1 MNREPGHPPPP
12 RHTSRYVA
20 SGCAPDSGARWLY
33 VLMISVFRSAN
44 APYSVAR
51 WLLVAAFLSGA
62 AAPLAAQDSAADY
75 IARIEGVQSPSR
87 QGLDVLTLPEVMERF
102 GVPGMS
108 VAVIRDFEV
117 HWAKAYGVADVVA
130 GAPVDTETLF
140 QAASIS
146 KPVTAMAALAAV
158 QEGLFSLDDD
168 INRVLRSWTLPGRGF
183 TGEQRV
189 TPRLLFSHTAGLGD
203 GHGFP
208 GYAPDAP
215 RPTPVQIFEG
225 EAPSNVGPVE
235 LVRPPLTAMHYSGGG
250 TTIMQLAL
258 ADARG
263 EPFPDLMRRTV
274 LEPAGMT
281 RSTFEHPLPPALDE
295 NAARG
300 HRGDGLPM
308 GLEKWHAYAALAA
321 AGLWTTPTDLAR
333 FAIEVQ
339 RAARGDPDRV
349 LSRASAQ
356 EMLSPVGV
364 GSYAVG
370 FHIEQRGQGWYF
382 SHSGGNW
389 GFVCYLTAHRA
400 KGYGVVVMTN
410 SSGGGGLYREVLE
423 RVERA
428 YGWDS
433 LDKPV
438 LR

>member
-1 MNREPGHPPPP
+1 MNCESRHRPPLQSAALHAVLRRATDLVARSPHPPLSSVSPTWCAT
-12 RHTSRYVA
+12 RFVA
-20 SGCAPDSGARWLY
+20 WMLLAATLMSG
-33 VLMISVFRSAN
+33 
-44 APYSVAR
+44 VA
-51 WLLVAAFLSGA
+51 L
-62 AAPLAAQDSAADY
+62 PLAGQDSPADY
-75 IARIEGVQSPSR
+75 IALIEGVQLPGR

-117 HWAKAYGVADVVA
+117 HWAKGYGVADVVT

-183 TGEQRV
+183 TDERPV

-208 GYAPDAP
+208 GYEPGAS

-225 EAPSNVGPVE
+225 EPPSNVGPVE

-258 ADARG
+258 TDARG
-263 EPFPDLMRRTV
+263 EPFADLMHRTV
-274 LEPAGMT
+274 LEPVGMT
-281 RSTFEHPLPPALDE
+281 RSTFEQPLPPALDV

-300 HRGDGLPM
+300 HRGNGLPM
-308 GLEKWHAYAALAA
+308 GTDKWHAYAALAA

-333 FAIEVQ
+333 FSTEVQ
-339 RAARGDPDRV
+339 KAARGDAGRV

-370 FHIEQRGQGWYF
+370 FHVEQRGQGWYF

-389 GFVCYLTAHRA
+389 GFVCYLTAHKA

-410 SSGGGGLYREVLE
+410 SSGGGGLYQEVRE

>member
-1 MNREPGHPPPP
+1 MNSGK
-12 RHTSRYVA
+12 VA
-20 SGCAPDSGARWLY
+20 LAFFAT
-33 VLMISVFRSAN
+33 
-44 APYSVAR
+44 
-51 WLLVAAFLSGA
+51 LLN

-75 IARIEGVQSPSR
+75 IALVEGVQSPSR
-87 QGLDVLTLPEVMERF
+87 QGLDVLTLPEAMERF

-117 HWAKAYGVADVVA
+117 HWAKAYGVADVVT
-130 GAPVDTETLF
+130 GAQVDTETLF

-146 KPVTAMAALAAV
+146 KPVTAMAALSAV
-158 QEGLFSLDDD
+158 HEGLFSLDDD
-168 INRVLRSWTLPGRGF
+168 INSILRSWSLPGRGF
-183 TGEQRV
+183 TDEQPV

-225 EAPSNVGPVE
+225 QAPSNVGPVE

-258 ADARG
+258 TDARD
-263 EPFPDLMRRTV
+263 EPFADLMRRTV

-281 RSTFEHPLPPALDE
+281 RSTFEHPLPAALDG

-308 GLEKWHAYAALAA
+308 GVEKWHAYAALAA

-339 RAARGDPDRV
+339 KAARGDPDRV

-389 GFVCYLTAHRA
+389 GFVCYLAAHKA

>member
-1 MNREPGHPPPP
+1 MNCTSGHPHSLRQASRHALSREPRNPLP
-12 RHTSRYVA
+12 
-20 SGCAPDSGARWLY
+20 
-33 VLMISVFRSAN
+33 
-44 APYSVAR
+44 SVAAIECATGLAS
-51 WLLVAAFLSGA
+51 WMLLTAAL
-62 AAPLAAQDSAADY
+62 LAGGPALLTAQESPADY
-75 IARIEGVQSPSR
+75 IALIEGVQSPSR

-117 HWAKAYGVADVVA
+117 HWAKGYGVADVVT
-130 GAPVDTETLF
+130 GAPVDAETLF

-146 KPVTAMAALAAV
+146 KPVTAMAALTAV

-168 INRVLRSWTLPGRGF
+168 INSILRSWSLPGRGF
-183 TGEQRV
+183 TDQQPV

-208 GYAPDAP
+208 GYAPDAA
-215 RPTPVQIFEG
+215 RPTPVQIFEA
-225 EAPSNVGPVE
+225 ESPSNVGPVE

-258 ADARG
+258 TDARG

-274 LEPAGMT
+274 LEPVGMAQ
-281 RSTFEHPLPPALDE
+281 STFEHPLPPARDQ

-308 GLEKWHAYAALAA
+308 GNDKWHAYAALAA
-321 AGLWTTPTDLAR
+321 AGLWTTSTDLAR

-339 RAARGDPDRV
+339 KAARGETDRV

-356 EMLSPVGV
+356 EMLSPMGV

-389 GFVCYLTAHRA
+389 GFVCYLTAHKA

-410 SSGGGGLYREVLE
+410 SSGGGGLYREVME

>member
-1 MNREPGHPPPP
+1 MH
-12 RHTSRYVA
+12 
-20 SGCAPDSGARWLY
+20 
-33 VLMISVFRSAN
+33 F
-44 APYSVAR
+44 
-51 WLLVAAFLSGA
+51 VAALLASTA
-62 AAPLAAQDSAADY
+62 VPLAAQDSAADY
-75 IARIEGVQSPSR
+75 IALVEGVQSPSR
-87 QGLDVLTLPEVMERF
+87 QGLDVLPLAEVMERF

-108 VAVIRDFEV
+108 VAVIRNFEV
-117 HWAKAYGVADVVA
+117 HWARGYGVADVTT

-146 KPVTAMAALAAV
+146 KPVTAMAALTAV

-168 INRVLRSWTLPGRGF
+168 INSILQSWTLPGRGF
-183 TGEQRV
+183 TVEQPV

-215 RPTPVQIFEG
+215 RPTPAQIFEG
-225 EAPSNVGPVE
+225 QAPSNVGPVE

-258 ADARG
+258 TDVRR
-263 EPFPDLMRRTV
+263 EPFADLMRRTV
-274 LEPAGMT
+274 LEPAAMT
-281 RSTFEHPLPPALDE
+281 RSTFEHPLPAALDV

-308 GLEKWHAYAALAA
+308 GVEKWHAYAALAA
-321 AGLWTTPTDLAR
+321 AGLWTTPSDLAR

-339 RAARGDPDRV
+339 KAARGDPDRV

-389 GFVCYLTAHRA
+389 GFVCYLAAHKA

>member
-1 MNREPGHPPPP
+1 MNSAPARSRPAHASP
-12 RHTSRYVA
+12 RATCT
-20 SGCAPDSGARWLY
+20 CAPSRARSRGVRRPAVLSVLLPKALLAWL
-33 VLMISVFRSAN
+33 SA
-44 APYSVAR
+44 A
-51 WLLVAAFLSGA
+51 LVPGA
-62 AAPLAAQDSAADY
+62 ALPIAGQESPAGY

-117 HWAKAYGVADVVA
+117 HWAKGYGIADVEN

-168 INRVLRSWTLPGRGF
+168 INSILRSWTLPGDGF
-183 TGEQRV
+183 TEERPI

-208 GYAPDAP
+208 GYEPGEP

-225 EAPSNVGPVE
+225 LPPSNVGPVA
-235 LVRPPLTAMHYSGGG
+235 LVRPPLAAMHYSGGG

-258 ADARG
+258 TDVRG

-274 LEPAGMT
+274 LQPVGMT
-281 RSTFEHPLPPALDE
+281 RSTFEQPLPPALDA

-300 HRGDGLPM
+300 HRGDGQPM
-308 GLEKWHAYAALAA
+308 GTAKWHAYAALAA
-321 AGLWTTPTDLAR
+321 AGLWTTATDLAR

-339 RAARGDPDRV
+339 ESARGNPDRV
-349 LSRASAQ
+349 LSRSSAQ
-356 EMLSPVGV
+356 EMLAPVGV

-370 FHIEQRGQGWYF
+370 FHIEQRGEGWYF

-389 GFVCYLTAHRA
+389 GFVCYLTAHKA

-410 SSGGGGLYREVLE
+410 SAGGGAVYGEVLA

>member
-1 MNREPGHPPPP
+1 MSCALVHLPPPEYA
-12 RHTSRYVA
+12 SRDAV
-20 SGCAPDSGARWLY
+20 SEGAPDSGARRLHCLLLSRLRTAY
-33 VLMISVFRSAN
+33 
-44 APYSVAR
+44 APYSGAR
-51 WLLVAAFLSGA
+51 WLLTAALMFGA
-62 AAPLAAQDSAADY
+62 AGALEAQDSPADY
-75 IARIEGVQSPSR
+75 IALIEGSQSPDR
-87 QGLDVLTLPEVMERF
+87 QGLDALTLPEVMERF

-117 HWAKAYGVADVVA
+117 HWAKGYGVADVVA
-130 GAPVDTETLF
+130 GLPVDTETLF

-146 KPVTAMAALAAV
+146 KPVTAMAALTAV
-158 QEGLFSLDDD
+158 QDGLFSLDDD
-168 INRVLRSWTLPGRGF
+168 INSILRSWTLPGRGF
-183 TGEQRV
+183 TGEQPV

-208 GYAPDAP
+208 GYAPEAP

-258 ADARG
+258 TDARD
-263 EPFPDLMRRTV
+263 EPFADLMRRTV

-281 RSTFEHPLPPALDE
+281 RSTFEHPLPPALDV

-300 HRGDGLPM
+300 HQGNGLPA
-308 GLEKWHAYAALAA
+308 GLDKWHAYAALAA

-339 RAARGDPDRV
+339 KASRGDPDRV

-382 SHSGGNW
+382 SHAGGNW

-410 SSGGGGLYREVLE
+410 SYGGGTVYQEVLE

-433 LDKPV
+433 LDKRV
-438 LR
+438 VR

>member
-1 MNREPGHPPPP
+1 MNCE
-12 RHTSRYVA
+12 SRYRPPLQSA
-20 SGCAPDSGARWLY
+20 FLHA
-33 VLMISVFRSAN
+33 VLRRATDF
-44 APYSVAR
+44 VAR
-51 WLLVAAFLSGA
+51 WPHCPPSSVSPARCATRPVAWILFAATLVSGVTL
-62 AAPLAAQDSAADY
+62 PLAGQDSPADY
-75 IARIEGVQSPSR
+75 IALIEGVQVPSR

-117 HWAKAYGVADVVA
+117 HWAKGYGVADVVT

-183 TGEQRV
+183 TDERPV

-208 GYAPDAP
+208 GYEPGAP

-225 EAPSNVGPVE
+225 EPPSNVGPVE

-258 ADARG
+258 TDARG
-263 EPFPDLMRRTV
+263 EPFADLMHRTV
-274 LEPAGMT
+274 LGPVEMT
-281 RSTFEHPLPPALDE
+281 RSTFEQPLPPALDV

-300 HRGDGLPM
+300 HRGNGLPM
-308 GLEKWHAYAALAA
+308 GTDKWHAYAALAA

-333 FAIEVQ
+333 FATEVQ
-339 RAARGDPDRV
+339 KAARGDADRL

-364 GSYAVG
+364 GSYGVG
-370 FHIEQRGQGWYF
+370 FHVEQRGQGWYF

-400 KGYGVVVMTN
+400 RGYGLVVMTN
-410 SSGGGGLYREVLE
+410 SSGGGGLYQEVRE

>member
-1 MNREPGHPPPP
+1 MKKI
-12 RHTSRYVA
+12 SRKLAALLAVGLLCLTA
-20 SGCAPDSGARWLY
+20 GA
-33 VLMISVFRSAN
+33 
-44 APYSVAR
+44 
-51 WLLVAAFLSGA
+51 
-62 AAPLAAQDSAADY
+62 LAAQDSPADY
-75 IARIEGVQSPSR
+75 ISLVEGVQVPSR
-87 QGLDVLTLPEVMERF
+87 QGLDVLTLEEVMERF

-117 HWAKAYGVADVVA
+117 HWAKGYGTADMVT

-146 KPVTAMAALAAV
+146 KPVTAMAALTAV
-158 QEGLFSLDDD
+158 QEDLFSLDDD
-168 INRVLRSWTLPGRGF
+168 INSILRSWTLPGGGF
-183 TGEQRV
+183 TGERPV

-208 GYAPDAP
+208 GYEPDAP

-225 EAPSNVGPVE
+225 EPPSNVGPVE

-258 ADARG
+258 TDARG
-263 EPFPDLMRRTV
+263 VPFPDLMRRTV
-274 LEPAGMT
+274 LEPVGMT
-281 RSTFEHPLPPALDE
+281 RSTFEQPLPPALDT

-308 GLEKWHAYAALAA
+308 GLAKWHAYAALAA

-339 RAARGDPDRV
+339 KAARGDPDRV

-364 GSYAVG
+364 GSYGVG
-370 FHIEQRGQGWYF
+370 LHIEQRGQGWYF
-382 SHSGGNW
+382 SHGGGNW
-389 GFVCYLTAHRA
+389 GFVCYLTAHKAR
-400 KGYGVVVMTN
+400 GYGVVVMTN
-410 SSGGGGLYREVLE
+410 SSGGGGLYQEVLE

-433 LDKPV
+433 LDKRV